1 MIKGAFSL
9 SRCESDTYHSIFDI
23 VQVYFILYSSLIYAI
38 KYGYSQRFKMK
49 KGKDSEKF
57 MQNQYFQTK
66 IASATTKSIAWKKI
80 SMSKIPQLQSLSKV
94 R

>member
-1 MIKGAFSL
+1 
-9 SRCESDTYHSIFDI
+9 
-23 VQVYFILYSSLIYAI
+23 
-38 KYGYSQRFKMK
+38 MK

-94 R
+94 RWWHIYE